1 MEHSDKSQE
10 KIVIKISDIVNKLNN
25 VELKALCDEYEINT
39 ANFSNNT
46 KGIYKNNLKKKIIR
60 AVGGKEAINR
70 HTFSKYFVPK
80 LTNET
85 ITKIYPQYN
94 EYITHIQEKKQR
106 KLNKEINTIQENAS
120 KKSCEKR
127 MPRHRSDSKHS
138 RKQEKRE

>member
-1 MEHSDKSQE
+1 MEE

-80 LTNET
+80 LMNTLT
-85 ITKIYPQYN
+85 SLLAPQFRV
-94 EYITHIQEKKQR
+94 KALR
-106 KLNKEINTIQENAS
+106 
-120 KKSCEKR
+120 
-127 MPRHRSDSKHS
+127 
-138 RKQEKRE
+138 